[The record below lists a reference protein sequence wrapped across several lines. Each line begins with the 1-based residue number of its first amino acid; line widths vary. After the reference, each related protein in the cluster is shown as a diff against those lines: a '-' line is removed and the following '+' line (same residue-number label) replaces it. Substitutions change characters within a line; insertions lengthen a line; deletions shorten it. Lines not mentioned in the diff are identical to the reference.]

1 MKKQLAARL
10 LGITGLRSLLSRLV
24 QWSGVVVLNY
34 HRVGNGHA
42 SVFDRELWSAD
53 AEAFADQIR
62 FCKTHF
68 DLITPDDL
76 RGVLASGRGRHCLIT
91 FDDGYRDNYD
101 VAFPVLKAEGAPATF
116 FIATGFI
123 DAPRLP
129 WWDEIA
135 WMVRMSR
142 RKALELPAWVSGP
155 IVLDEPERQQAIR
168 TVLRAYKSLA
178 TDSAEDYVEA
188 VAEATGSGRYT
199 AGANDLWM
207 SWAMLR
213 EMDRAGMT
221 IGGHTISHPILARA
235 SIDVQRREIFGCAAR
250 IAEAIGKPMR
260 YFSYPVGGLTAFD
273 TRTRE
278 ILRQAGVEFAFSYY
292 GGFRKFAEW
301 DDYDVRRVPVETY
314 ITPDWFRSITSL
326 PRLFA

>member
-10 LGITGLRSLLSRLV
+10 LGITGLRIPLGRLG
-24 QWSGVVVLNY
+24 QWSGVIVLNY
-34 HRVGNGHA
+34 HRVGSGHA

-62 FCKTHF
+62 FCKTQF

-76 RGVLASGRGRHCLIT
+76 RGVLASGRGRYCLIT

-101 VAFPVLKAEGAPATF
+101 VAFPVLKSEGVAATF

-142 RKALELPAWVSGP
+142 RKALELPAWISGP
-155 IVLDEPERQQAIR
+155 IVFDEPERQQAIR
-168 TVLRAYKSLA
+168 MVLRAYKSLA
-178 TDSAEDYVEA
+178 TDSAEEYLEA
-188 VAEATGSGRYT
+188 VARATGSGRYT
-199 AGANDLWM
+199 AAANDLWM
-207 SWAMLR
+207 NWAMLR

-221 IGGHTISHPILARA
+221 IGGHTISHPVLARS
-235 SIDVQRREIFGCAAR
+235 SIEVQRREILGCGAR
-250 IAEAIGKPMR
+250 LTEAIGKPMR
-260 YFSYPVGGLTAFD
+260 YFSYPVGGPTAFD
-273 TRTRE
+273 SRTRE

-301 DDYDVRRVPVETY
+301 DDYHVRRVPVESY

-326 PRLFA
+326 PHLFA